1 MKHAYVTKREA
12 PAGYVAITK
21 PYAAS
26 LYEQGIAVTMCTNN
40 VNAYH
45 IFQGWHLGYT
55 IDKKIDTDNGYGDY
69 SFNDFV
75 GSYLSYNANG
85 ELGNYAVFYVKAS
98 DIQGVK

>member
-1 MKHAYVTKREA
+1 M
-12 PAGYVAITK
+12 AITK

-55 IDKKIDTDNGYGDY
+55 IDKESDKQGGYSDY
-69 SFNDFV
+69 SFDDLV
-75 GSYLSYNANG
+75 KSYLSYGVNG
-85 ELGNYAVFYVKAS
+85 ELGHYAVFYVKTS